1 MAGVVVVAAAIAFFV
16 VKRRR
21 QRPTHQPLNT
31 KDFETT
37 AQHDPV
43 SPSTGNEPNDPGHKD
58 EHHQMQSTQSYQ
70 DTLSSPQYYYD
81 PRSTQNYQ
89 DPHSNAPYSPL
100 NEHQS
105 YPSPLQQSY
114 PISSQTASYYP
125 PPPPLSPPPPSTSSY
140 TISKEAQDHIRQLE
154 QQIALGEK
162 QLAATNQYNK
172 SSNNPQYN
180 PGYSEMQP
188 MSPVRGPQGAGIPV
202 VPEPTSAADH
212 RELARKI
219 EIMHAE
225 LQNLQSQLKL

>member
-16 VKRRR
+16 VRRRR
-21 QRPTHQPLNT
+21 QRQTHQPLNN

-37 AQHDPV
+37 ARHDPV
-43 SPSTGNEPNDPGHKD
+43 SPSKGNNYNEPGQNN
-58 EHHQMQSTQSYQ
+58 EQHQMQSSQYHQ
-70 DTLSSPQYYYD
+70 DTHSSPQYYHD
-81 PRSTQNYQ
+81 PRSTQHYQ

-114 PISSQTASYYP
+114 PITSQSTSYFP
-125 PPPPLSPPPPSTSSY
+125 PPPPLSPPPPSTSSH
-140 TISKEAQDHIRQLE
+140 TISKEAQDHIRLLE
-154 QQIALGEK
+154 HQIAQGEK
-162 QLAATNQYNK
+162 QLAASNLYR

-180 PGYSEMQP
+180 PGYSEIQP

-202 VPEPTSAADH
+202 VPEPTSSADH